1 MWGVEIRAAVK
12 AIGSSWGRVES
23 ESPGR
28 KLPSKRSS
36 TESVSRGCG
45 NRVEDSRRSWKR
57 AWWRRAKAWVWL
69 QTCLGSWCGCT
80 KPPVHTSPYT
90 PTSVTSHFK
99 CHLWRKVAGSQLS
112 EFAMY
117 YAHPEVL
124 FSLSTVFHG
133 HLYQKYLRGPS
144 WGDGWVGKVHA
155 GPTLGPESTA
165 QSPCEK
171 DQPW

>member
-1 MWGVEIRAAVK
+1 M
-12 AIGSSWGRVES
+12 ES
-23 ESPGR
+23 ESLGR

-45 NRVEDSRRSWKR
+45 NRRRR
-57 AWWRRAKAWVWL
+57 TLGAKLEEGMVTEGKGLGLTADC
-69 QTCLGSWCGCT
+69 CLGSWCGCT

-99 CHLWRKVAGSQLS
+99 CYLWRKVAGSQLS

-117 YAHPEVL
+117 YPRPEVL
-124 FSLSTVFHG
+124 FSLPTVFHG

-165 QSPCEK
+165 QSLCEK
-171 DQPW
+171 DQP